1 MTVQRRTVTA
11 FTVAMT
17 LTGLTIAACSSG
29 TAVPQD
35 STLAV
40 GSTTTVA
47 DSTTTVADTT
57 PSTTAHATTTTVA
70 KTTTTVA
77 ATAPPTT
84 SAPLYVP
91 VPGPTVPTTH
101 TDPFVATG
109 TLANGSYWTIYNGG
123 DASKPSVTVL
133 QAFFGDECVS
143 KAAELNDECLN
154 DIFVVGDPS
163 RDITDLP
170 FASNVVLTVADPN
183 TLQSYRITP
192 AELVLIR
199 GGDATAST
207 PAGFGFVTFPWLMTV
222 ANGKITRF
230 EQVWTP

>member
-1 MTVQRRTVTA
+1 MTVQHRTVTA
-11 FTVAMT
+11 LAVAMT
-17 LTGLTIAACSSG
+17 VAGLTMAACSSG

-47 DSTTTVADTT
+47 EATTTVADTT
-57 PSTTAHATTTTVA
+57 PSTTALATTTVA

-77 ATAPPTT
+77 ATSPPTT

-91 VPGPTVPTTH
+91 VSGPAVPTTH
-101 TDPFVATG
+101 TDPFVAAG

-123 DASKPSVTVL
+123 DATKPAVTVL
-133 QAFFGDECVS
+133 QAFFGDECIS

-154 DIFVVGDPS
+154 DIYVVGDPS
-163 RDITDLP
+163 RDIADMP
-170 FASNVVLTVADPN
+170 FASNVIVTVTDPN
-183 TLQSYRITP
+183 TMQSYRITP
-192 AELVLIR
+192 AELVQIR
-199 GGDATAST
+199 GGSATAST